1 MKDQELTLAGLTDD
15 GTKLVLVGHEGAEFT
30 LPVDDKLRA
39 ALRGDPARTGQLE
52 RTMESTL
59 RPRDIQAR
67 IRAGETPE
75 AVADAAQTTLERV
88 MSYATPV
95 LAERAHIAERA
106 QRASVRRRGGEG
118 SSRVLGE
125 AVAAA
130 LRADNVDPQTVAW
143 DAWRREDGRWTLVA
157 DLPGSGARRRAEF
170 VFDAPGRYVLAE
182 NDEARVLV
190 GEQAAA
196 APAKPSSGRRLS
208 AVGPADQELP
218 LGEDAIELVQDEPAE
233 EPTEDLSATVR
244 AVRSPEPEPHGDQ
257 LTEDLTTPR
266 GDADWMAT
274 QATERPSRQAPAA
287 EPVAEAPSEEE
298 PEPVEEEPAAPKK
311 AARKGRGRASV
322 PSWDEI
328 MFGGGRR
335 D

>member
-30 LPVDDKLRA
+30 LPVDDALRA
-39 ALRGDPARTGQLE
+39 ALRGDHARTGQLE

-67 IRAGETPE
+67 IRAGESPE
-75 AVADAAQTTLERV
+75 AVAAAAQTTLDRV

-106 QRASVRRRGGEG
+106 QRASVRRKGGEG
-118 SSRVLGE
+118 SSRVLGD

-130 LRADNVDPQTVAW
+130 LRADNLDPDTVAW

-157 DLPGSGARRRAEF
+157 DLPGAGAPRRAEF
-170 VFDAPGRYVLAE
+170 VFDAPGRYVLAD

-190 GEQAAA
+190 GEQPAAGTA
-196 APAKPSSGRRLS
+196 RPAPGRRLS
-208 AVGPADQELP
+208 AVGPADEELP
-218 LGEDAIELVQDEPAE
+218 LGEDALELVHDDADE
-233 EPTEDLSATVR
+233 EPTTDLTGTVR
-244 AVRSPEPEPHGDQ
+244 AVRSPEPAPHGDPVA
-257 LTEDLTTPR
+257 EDLTTPR
-266 GDADWMAT
+266 GDADWMTARPAGRPAAQDPEPRDT
-274 QATERPSRQAPAA
+274 ESAAEATEPDEESPAPR
-287 EPVAEAPSEEE
+287 
-298 PEPVEEEPAAPKK
+298 KQ
-311 AARKGRGRASV
+311 ARKGRGRASV

>member
-1 MKDQELTLAGLTDD
+1 
-15 GTKLVLVGHEGAEFT
+15 
-30 LPVDDKLRA
+30 
-39 ALRGDPARTGQLE
+39 
-52 RTMESTL
+52 MESTL

-95 LAERAHIAERA
+95 LAERAHIADRA

-130 LRADNVDPQTVAW
+130 LRADNVDPETVAW

-208 AVGPADQELP
+208 AVGPADEELP
-218 LGEDAIELVQDEPAE
+218 LGEDAIGLVQDEPAE

-274 QATERPSRQAPAA
+274 QATERPSRKAPEPGPVAD
-287 EPVAEAPSEEE
+287 EPVAEVESPADDEQPAP
-298 PEPVEEEPAAPKK
+298 PKK
-311 AARKGRGRASV
+311 ATKKGRGRASV

-335 D
+335 DG

>member
-1 MKDQELTLAGLTDD
+1 
-15 GTKLVLVGHEGAEFT
+15 
-30 LPVDDKLRA
+30 
-39 ALRGDPARTGQLE
+39 
-52 RTMESTL
+52 MESTL

-75 AVADAAQTTLERV
+75 AVADAAQTTLDRV

-95 LAERAHIAERA
+95 LAERAHVAERA
-106 QRASVRRRGGEG
+106 QRASVRRKGGEG

-130 LRADNVDPQTVAW
+130 LRADNVDPDTVSW

-157 DLPGSGARRRAEF
+157 DLPGAGARRRAEF
-170 VFDAPGRYVLAE
+170 VFDAPGRYVLAD

-196 APAKPSSGRRLS
+196 APAKSPSGRRLS

-218 LGEDAIELVQDEPAE
+218 LGEDAIELVQDGEDE
-233 EPTEDLSATVR
+233 RTVDLSTTAR
-244 AVRSPEPEPHGDQ
+244 AVRSPEPPPHGDQ
-257 LTEDLTTPR
+257 LAGDLTTPR

-274 QATERPSRQAPAA
+274 QATDRPAA
-287 EPVAEAPSEEE
+287 PDAPDVASPEASEAPDE
-298 PEPVEEEPAAPKK
+298 PAAAAPPDEPAEEPAPKK
-311 AARKGRGRASV
+311 QARKGRGRASV